1 MPITL
6 EELKE
11 RVIAT
16 LDEELIC
23 EMLSISTSDLVEA
36 FEDRILKNFDKIA
49 EEFEQ
54 DEDEIK

>member
-1 MPITL
+1 MPLTL

-11 RVIAT
+11 QVIAM

-23 EMLSISTSDLVEA
+23 EMLSINTSDLVDA
-36 FEDRILKNFDKIA
+36 FEDRIIKNFDKLA

-54 DEDEIK
+54 DDQIE

>member
-1 MPITL
+1 
-6 EELKE
+6 
-11 RVIAT
+11 VIAT

-23 EMLSISTSDLVEA
+23 EMLSISTSDLVDA

-54 DEDEIK
+54 DDQIE

>member
-1 MPITL
+1 MPLTL

-11 RVIAT
+11 QVIAT

-23 EMLSISTSDLVEA
+23 EMLSINTSDLVDA
-36 FEDRILKNFDKIA
+36 FEDRILKNFDKLA

-54 DEDEIK
+54 DDQIE

>member
-23 EMLSISTSDLVEA
+23 EMLSISTSDLVDA

-49 EEFEQ
+49 EEFE

>member
-16 LDEELIC
+16 LDEESIC
-23 EMLSISTSDLVEA
+23 EMLSISTSDLVDA

-54 DEDEIK
+54 DDQIE

>member
-11 RVIAT
+11 QVIAM

-23 EMLSISTSDLVEA
+23 EMLSISTSDLVDA

-54 DEDEIK
+54 DDQIE

>member
-1 MPITL
+1 MSITL

-11 RVIAT
+11 QVIAT

-23 EMLSISTSDLVEA
+23 EMLSISTSDLVDA

-54 DEDEIK
+54 DDQIE

>member
-1 MPITL
+1 MSLTL

-11 RVIAT
+11 QVIAT

-23 EMLSISTSDLVEA
+23 ELLSISTSDLVDA

-54 DEDEIK
+54 DDQTK

>member
-1 MPITL
+1 MSLTL

-23 EMLSISTSDLVEA
+23 EMLSISTSDLVDA

-54 DEDEIK
+54 DDQIE

>member
-11 RVIAT
+11 QVIAT

-23 EMLSISTSDLVEA
+23 EMLSISTLDLVDA

-54 DEDEIK
+54 DDQIE

>member
-11 RVIAT
+11 QVIAM

-23 EMLSISTSDLVEA
+23 EMLSISTSDLVDA

>member
-1 MPITL
+1 MPLTL

-11 RVIAT
+11 QVIAT

-23 EMLSISTSDLVEA
+23 EMLSINTSDLVDA
-36 FEDRILKNFDKIA
+36 FEDRIIKNFDKLA

-54 DEDEIK
+54 DDQIE

>member
-1 MPITL
+1 MPLTL

-11 RVIAT
+11 QVIAT

-23 EMLSISTSDLVEA
+23 EMLSINTSDRVDA
-36 FEDRILKNFDKIA
+36 FEDRIIKNFDKLA

-54 DEDEIK
+54 DDQIE

>member
-11 RVIAT
+11 QVIAT

-23 EMLSISTSDLVEA
+23 EMLSISTSDLVDA

-49 EEFEQ
+49 EEFE

>member
-23 EMLSISTSDLVEA
+23 EMLSFSTSDLVDA

-54 DEDEIK
+54 DDQIE

>member
-11 RVIAT
+11 QVIST

-23 EMLSISTSDLVEA
+23 EMLSISTSDLVDA

-54 DEDEIK
+54 DDQIE

>member
-11 RVIAT
+11 QVIAT

-23 EMLSISTSDLVEA
+23 EMLSISTSDLVDA

-54 DEDEIK
+54 DDQTK

>member
-11 RVIAT
+11 QVIAT

-23 EMLSISTSDLVEA
+23 EMLSISTSDLVDA
-36 FEDRILKNFDKIA
+36 FEDRMVGVKYVTF
-49 EEFEQ
+49 FRP
-54 DEDEIK
+54 

>member
-11 RVIAT
+11 QVIAT

-23 EMLSISTSDLVEA
+23 EMLSISTSDLVDA

-54 DEDEIK
+54 DDQIE

>member
-1 MPITL
+1 MPLTL

-11 RVIAT
+11 QVIAT

-23 EMLSISTSDLVEA
+23 EMLSISTSDLVDA
-36 FEDRILKNFDKIA
+36 FEDRIIKNFDKLA

-54 DEDEIK
+54 DDQIE

>member
-23 EMLSISTSDLVEA
+23 EMLSISTSDLVDA

-54 DEDEIK
+54 DDQIE